1 MIRPIYDIADL
12 SPRDKIMGYLTS
24 TRKDKLVLTDH
35 EQQYVL
41 QIDYADDIMRAHPS
55 FIDKQFINMI
65 MEKFGVS
72 HSTAR
77 NILFDA
83 RYIHGTTQKTI
94 KSYERMLLT
103 AQLKQVVEE
112 AMNPKPIYDSEGEI
126 LVKPPERNL
135 AAAIRA
141 IEIISK
147 INGLDIKDDEN
158 EGEENQPQTIIIRPM
173 FRPKDL
179 GVELPENI
187 EQLVDNLRKKTVMLE
202 RAENM
207 SND

>member
-1 MIRPIYDIADL
+1 
-12 SPRDKIMGYLTS
+12 
-24 TRKDKLVLTDH
+24 
-35 EQQYVL
+35 
-41 QIDYADDIMRAHPS
+41 
-55 FIDKQFINMI
+55 
-65 MEKFGVS
+65 
-72 HSTAR
+72 
-77 NILFDA
+77 
-83 RYIHGTTQKTI
+83 
-94 KSYERMLLT
+94 MLLT

>member
-77 NILFDA
+77 NILLMHA
-83 RYIHGTTQKTI
+83 TSTALRKTI
-94 KSYERMLLT
+94 KAT
-103 AQLKQVVEE
+103 
-112 AMNPKPIYDSEGEI
+112 SECCS
-126 LVKPPERNL
+126 LRNL
-135 AAAIRA
+135 
-141 IEIISK
+141 SK
-147 INGLDIKDDEN
+147 
-158 EGEENQPQTIIIRPM
+158 
-173 FRPKDL
+173 
-179 GVELPENI
+179 
-187 EQLVDNLRKKTVMLE
+187 
-202 RAENM
+202 
-207 SND
+207 